1 MTLSIS
7 IVLKYYL
14 PEKFV
19 MPDLPDLKVCTSF
32 FDNDL
37 VGKELFFSLGGCMD
51 FERRHFIIIVYFTQ
65 YEFNYPG

>member
-51 FERRHFIIIVYFTQ
+51 FKRYFIIIVYFIQ
-65 YEFNYPG
+65 YEFNYPE